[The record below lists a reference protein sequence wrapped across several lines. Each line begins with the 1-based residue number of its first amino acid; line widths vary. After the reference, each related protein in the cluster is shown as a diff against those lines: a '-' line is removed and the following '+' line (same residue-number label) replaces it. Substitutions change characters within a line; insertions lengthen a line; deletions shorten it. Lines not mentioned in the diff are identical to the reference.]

1 MPSIISSSVDKIHI
15 IVTGANGQVGKELR
29 DLAGTVRDAEFTF
42 LSREDLPLENFE
54 LVRTILNFRKPDVVI
69 NCAAYTAVDNAES
82 FRDLA
87 FLINGES
94 VGVLAAVCSEL
105 GSRFIHISTDYVF
118 DGTSHVP
125 YRETDQTSP
134 VNTYGASK
142 LEGEEQALRFNPDSV
157 IIRTSWVYS
166 DYGKNFVKTMMKLMS
181 ERKEINVVDDQL
193 GSPTYAADLAET
205 LFHIA
210 TAEHAPGGIYHYS
223 NGGAIS
229 WYQFAQAIAHIS
241 GLDCIV
247 HPVPSSSYPTP
258 AKRPAFSVM
267 NTDRIREVFA
277 VEIKPWRKS
286 LEKCIKKI
294 STSA

>member
-1 MPSIISSSVDKIHI
+1 VAKVHI

-54 LVRTILNFRKPDVVI
+54 LVRTVLNFRKPDVVI

-94 VGVLAAVCSEL
+94 VGVLAAVCGEL

-125 YRETDQTSP
+125 YRETDLTSP

-142 LEGEEQALRFNPDSV
+142 LDGEDQALKFNPDS
-157 IIRTSWVYS
+157 IIVRTSWVYS
-166 DYGKNFVKTMMKLMS
+166 AYGKNFVKTMMKLMS

-210 TAEHAPGGIYHYS
+210 IAAHAPGGIYHYS

-241 GLDCIV
+241 GSDCIV
-247 HPVPSSSYPTP
+247 HPVPRSSYPTP

-277 VEIKPWRKS
+277 VEIRPWRQS